1 MKARGFARATT
12 GADLHVHYYM
22 LATVGQSAQ
31 VAGQFLPPVTAWGLP
46 PFASMTTALSTYPV
60 GTLVL
65 DISSAAS
72 KSIVWRGAAERKM
85 NLERSDSER
94 KKVLEKAITDLL
106 KQFPPKPKKK

>member
-1 MKARGFARATT
+1 
-12 GADLHVHYYM
+12 
-22 LATVGQSAQ
+22 
-31 VAGQFLPPVTAWGLP
+31 
-46 PFASMTTALSTYPV
+46 MTTALSTYPV